1 MGIGAKAAS
10 GKRYQIQGLHRTS
23 EVPLLTCF
31 GSGGERKY
39 SIEKP
44 DDYFDDFDDY
54 FDDSEGAIKHIN
66 QQPRK

>member
-1 MGIGAKAAS
+1 MIN
-10 GKRYQIQGLHRTS
+10 YD
-23 EVPLLTCF
+23 PL
-31 GSGGERKY
+31 Y
-39 SIEKP
+39 SSNEKP

>member
-1 MGIGAKAAS
+1 MLTRRS
-10 GKRYQIQGLHRTS
+10 ELGLVFRKS
-23 EVPLLTCF
+23 NYDPL
-31 GSGGERKY
+31 Y
-39 SIEKP
+39 SSNEKP